1 MFRTCA
7 QELGMTG
14 GPHERQKQIHTE
26 TPSAT
31 RTATSALAPM
41 TCYKDDDEAGEA
53 AQGVSLT
60 V

>member
-14 GPHERQKQIHTE
+14 GPHERQKQTHTE
-26 TPSAT
+26 IPSAT
-31 RTATSALAPM
+31 CTATSALAPM
-41 TCYKDDDEAGEA
+41 TYHKEAGEA
-53 AQGVSLT
+53 EQGVSLT